1 MKINKYRIEVRGR
14 GRLPMRVRE
23 ETVDLDDHSC
33 ESPRD
38 IARMVSSMYH
48 LPSMPEEHVIVMCL
62 DTRGK
67 PIGTFEVTHGA
78 RSSAPVTAS
87 AILRRVLVSGAD
99 YFILLHNHPSG
110 SVTPSKDDEETCRRI
125 LEAAKSV
132 DLYMMDFII
141 TGSRGRYMSFQE
153 LGKMG

>member
-14 GRLPMRVRE
+14 GRIPMRVRE
-23 ETVDLDDHSC
+23 ETFDIGGADW

-38 IARMVSSMYH
+38 IARMVSSMYR

-67 PIGTFEVTHGA
+67 PIGTFEVAHGA

-87 AILRRVLVSGAD
+87 AILRRVLVFGAD
-99 YFILLHNHPSG
+99 YFILIHNHPSG
-110 SVTPSKDDEETCRRI
+110 SVTPSKDDEETCRKIR
-125 LEAAKSV
+125 EAAKSV
-132 DLYMMDFII
+132 DLYMVDFII
-141 TGSRGRYMSFQE
+141 TGSRGRYMSFLE